1 MSDQLC
7 KKIKRIREPKITEK
21 RNPYK
26 KYQNANQ
33 TWTDIF
39 TEIDELKYKIDKGF
53 IKIIANKY
61 GIKYQTLKNKY
72 NKNKNKND
80 DSVNSVNSENRGGI
94 KRIFNEQEEYEIFLF
109 LKDNFMDKN
118 RMLCNEIIKLHAIDK
133 C

>member
-7 KKIKRIREPKITEK
+7 KKIKRIREPKFTEK
-21 RNPYK
+21 INPYK
-26 KYQNANQ
+26 KYQNANW

-39 TEIDELKYKIDKGF
+39 TEIDELKYKIDKGV

-80 DSVNSVNSENRGGI
+80 DSVNSENRGGI
-94 KRIFNEQEEYEIFLF
+94 KRI
-109 LKDNFMDKN
+109 
-118 RMLCNEIIKLHAIDK
+118 
-133 C
+133 